1 MSHRKWS
8 ERKTRERRERMEA
21 RGEHILAGN
30 GGGRIREC
38 WCRDYHVRARVRN
51 IPLGIVWAEHP

>member
-1 MSHRKWS
+1 
-8 ERKTRERRERMEA
+8 MEA